1 MHAKSLQSYPT
12 LCNPT
17 DYSLPGS
24 SVHGILQER
33 ILDWISMIF
42 LRKIFPTHGPNLCLL
57 CLLHWQMC
65 SLPLAPPEKPF
76 LKSLYHLTLPPAKYE
91 DIPYHPQDLIM
102 SVFLEYSYSDGCVVR
117 SRIFNLH
124 FNTVEHLSIW
134 RLAIH
139 IPFLV
144 KCLFGYFIHFELG
157 SLSSYQVFFSF

>member
-1 MHAKSLQSYPT
+1 MHAKSLQSCPT
-12 LCNPT
+12 LCNPARLLCPWDSPRKNT
-17 DYSLPGS
+17 GVGFHDLPPED
-24 SVHGILQER
+24 L
-33 ILDWISMIF
+33 
-42 LRKIFPTHGPNLCLL
+42 PTHGPNLCLL

-65 SLPLAPPEKPF
+65 SLPLAPPKKPF
-76 LKSLYHLTLPPAKYE
+76 LKSLYHFTFPPAKYE

-117 SRIFNLH
+117 YSFFNLH
-124 FNTVEHLSIW
+124 FNTVEHLSIC

-144 KCLFGYFIHFELG
+144 KCLFRHFIHFELG